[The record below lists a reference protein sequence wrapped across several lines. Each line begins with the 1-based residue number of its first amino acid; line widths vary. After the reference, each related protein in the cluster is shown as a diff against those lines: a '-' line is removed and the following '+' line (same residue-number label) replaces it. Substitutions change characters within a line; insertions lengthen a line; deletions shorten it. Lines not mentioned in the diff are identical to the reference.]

1 MPRAPLISIVED
13 DNFLRASMRRLMR
26 SLGFAV
32 ETFPSAAGLLASP
45 CLAETDCLIAD
56 VNMPAMTGIELYRH
70 LVKTGHA
77 IPTILITAY
86 PNDLDRTGALNEGVI
101 CYLQKPVDQKDLMRC
116 LDAALS
122 TGESPSPNSEDP
134 SRSGQAE
141 LKCGPRG

>member
-1 MPRAPLISIVED
+1 MPSAPLVSIVED

-45 CLAETDCLIAD
+45 RLAETNCLITD
-56 VNMPAMTGIELYRH
+56 GNMPAMTGIELYRH
-70 LVKTGHA
+70 LVKTGRA

-86 PNDLDRTGALNEGVI
+86 PNDLDRTAALNEGVV
-101 CYLQKPVDQKDLMRC
+101 CYLQKPVDQRDLIRC

-122 TGESPSPNSEDP
+122 TREPPSQNF
-134 SRSGQAE
+134 
-141 LKCGPRG
+141 